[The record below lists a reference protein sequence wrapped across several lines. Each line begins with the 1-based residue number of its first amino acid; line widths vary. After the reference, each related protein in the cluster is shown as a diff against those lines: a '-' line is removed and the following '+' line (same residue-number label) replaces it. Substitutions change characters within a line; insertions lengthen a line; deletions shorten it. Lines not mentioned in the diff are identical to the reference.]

1 MAQRNQVTGQPVY
14 ILRENVEQTRGYEAQ
29 RSNILAAKAISEAV
43 RTTLGPRGMDKM
55 LVAGDD
61 ITLTNDGATILSE
74 LSVQHPG
81 AKMVVE
87 VATAQDDEC
96 GDGTTTAAIMVGSF
110 MEQAER
116 MLRMGIHPT
125 NISKGYTLGMR
136 KALEILSDLA
146 ISVSPDDKESLQK
159 IATTAMIGKTI
170 EAIRDKAAEI
180 AVDAVATVANR
191 TGGQIII
198 DEDDILVKT
207 QKGDSMDDIE
217 LVHGVIIGKSRVDE
231 QMPKL
236 IKGAKVALI
245 GTPLEITK
253 TQTKAKIR
261 ISSSEQV
268 SAFGEAERE
277 QLKKL
282 ADQIIASGANVV
294 LCQKGIT
301 DAVQFYLAK
310 AGIYALEDVPE
321 KEMKYAA
328 KALCGEIVNKPE
340 DLTTETLGTADQVE
354 QIAGEDLTKIS
365 GCENAK
371 AVTILIRGSTQ
382 YLVDELE
389 RAIND
394 AKRVIQDAMEDGT
407 YTIGGAAVETEMIV
421 RIRDYAATVGG
432 REQIAVEAFA
442 SAFEI
447 IPVTLAENSGFNP
460 IDKLVELK
468 RAHADG
474 QKHAGLNVFTGKIVD
489 MEKEGVYEPMRV
501 KRQAIQSASEIA
513 SLLVRVD
520 DMMVTQS
527 HSRGM

>member
-1 MAQRNQVTGQPVY
+1 MANQNQLTGQPII
-14 ILRENVEQTRGYEAQ
+14 ILRDNVEQTRGHEAQ

-55 LVAGDD
+55 LVHGDD
-61 ITLTNDGATILSE
+61 ITITNDGATILSE

-116 MLRMGIHPT
+116 MLKMGIHPT
-125 NISKGYTLGMR
+125 NISKGYSLGM
-136 KALEILSDLA
+136 KKSLEILSELA
-146 ISVSPDDKESLQK
+146 VDVTPDDKESLKK
-159 IATTAMIGKTI
+159 IAKTAMIGKAI
-170 EAIRDKAAEI
+170 EAVMEKAADI
-180 AVDAVATVANR
+180 VVDAVATIADSSSGR
-191 TGGQIII
+191 ISI

-207 QKGDSMDDIE
+207 QTGDAMDDIE
-217 LVHGVIIGKSRVDE
+217 LVRGVIIGKARVDE
-231 QMPKL
+231 QMPK
-236 IKGAKVALI
+236 IVTGAKVAMI
-245 GTPLEITK
+245 STPLEITK
-253 TQTKAKIR
+253 TQTKSKIK

-268 SAFGEAERE
+268 AAFGDAERAS
-277 QLKKL
+277 LKKI
-282 ADQIIASGANVV
+282 ADQIIASGANVL
-294 LCQKGIT
+294 LCQKGIA
-301 DAVQFYLAK
+301 DSVQFYLAK
-310 AGIYALEDVPE
+310 AGIYTLEDVPE

-328 KALCGEIVNKPE
+328 KALCGEIVNKAE
-340 DLTTETLGTADQVE
+340 DLTAETLGTAEQVE
-354 QIAGEDLTKIS
+354 QMYGEDLTKIS

-382 YLVDELE
+382 YLIDELD

-394 AKRVIQDAMEDGT
+394 AKRVIQDAMEDGK

-421 RIRDYAATVGG
+421 RIREYATTIGG

-442 SAFEI
+442 NAFEI
-447 IPVTLAENSGFNP
+447 IPITLAENSGFNP

-468 RAHADG
+468 KAHSNG
-474 QKHAGLNVFTGKIVD
+474 QKNAGLNVFTGKIVD
-489 MEKEGVYEPMRV
+489 MSEEGVFEPMRV
-501 KRQAIQSASEIA
+501 KRQAIQSAAEIA
-513 SLLVRVD
+513 SLLIRVD

-527 HSRGM
+527 HAPGQ

>member
-1 MAQRNQVTGQPVY
+1 MAQQNQLTGQPVI
-14 ILRENVEQTRGYEAQ
+14 ILRDNVEQTRGYEAQ
-29 RSNILAAKAISEAV
+29 RSNILAAKAVSEAV

-116 MLRMGIHPT
+116 LLKLGIHPT
-125 NISKGYTLGMR
+125 NISKGYSLGMR
-136 KALEILSDLA
+136 KALEILSELA
-146 ISVSPDDKESLQK
+146 ITVSPDDKESLKK
-159 IATTAMIGKTI
+159 IATTAMVGKTI
-170 EAIRDKAAEI
+170 EAVREKASDI
-180 AVDAVATVANR
+180 VVDAVATVATR
-191 TGGQIII
+191 TDEKITI

-217 LVHGVIIGKSRVDE
+217 LVQGVIIGKSRVDE
-231 QMPKL
+231 QMPR
-236 IKGAKVALI
+236 IVKGAKVAMI
-245 GTPLEITK
+245 GSPLEITK
-253 TQTKAKIR
+253 TQTKAKIK

-268 SAFGEAERE
+268 AAFGDAERE

-282 ADQIIASGANVV
+282 ADQIIDSGANVL
-294 LCQKGIT
+294 LCQKGIA
-301 DAVQFYLAK
+301 DPVQYYLAK
-310 AGIYALEDVPE
+310 AGIYAVEDVPE

-340 DLTTETLGTADQVE
+340 DLSLETLGTADQVE
-354 QIAGEDLTKIS
+354 KLYGEDLTKIS

-371 AVTILIRGSTQ
+371 AVTIFIRGSTQ
-382 YLVDELE
+382 YLVDELD

-394 AKRVIQDAMEDGT
+394 AKRVIQDAMEDGK
-407 YTIGGAAVETEMIV
+407 YTIGGGSVETEMLV
-421 RIRDYAATVGG
+421 RIRDYATTVGG
-432 REQIAVEAFA
+432 REQIAIEAFA

-447 IPVTLAENSGFNP
+447 IPITLAENSGFNP

-468 RAHADG
+468 KAHVDG
-474 QKHAGLNVFTGKIVD
+474 QKYAGLNVFTGKIVD

-513 SLLVRVD
+513 SLLIRVD

-527 HSRGM
+527 HGPGM

>member
-1 MAQRNQVTGQPVY
+1 MQSTGQPVI
-14 ILRENVEQTRGYEAQ
+14 ILRDNVEQTRGFEAQ

-61 ITLTNDGATILSE
+61 ITITNDGATILSE
-74 LSVQHPG
+74 ISVQHPG

-116 MLRMGIHPT
+116 MLKMGIHPT

-136 KALEILSDLA
+136 KALEILEDLA
-146 ISVSPDDKESLQK
+146 ISVSPDDEDSLKK

-170 EAIRDKAAEI
+170 EAVRDKAARI
-180 AVDAVATVANR
+180 VVDAVSTVAIR
-191 TGGQIII
+191 TGDRIVI

-217 LVHGVIIGKSRVDE
+217 LVRGVIIGKTRVDE
-231 QMPKL
+231 MMPKFVS
-236 IKGAKVALI
+236 GAKVAMI
-245 GTPLEITK
+245 SSPLEITK
-253 TQTKAKIR
+253 TQTKSKIK

-268 SAFGEAERE
+268 SAFNDAERA
-277 QLKKL
+277 QLKKI
-282 ADQIIASGANVV
+282 ADLIIASGANVL
-294 LCQKGIT
+294 LCQKGIA
-301 DAVQFYLAK
+301 DAVQFYLGK
-310 AGIYALEDVPE
+310 AGIYSLEDVTE

-328 KALCGEIVNKPE
+328 KSLCGEIVGKPE
-340 DLTTETLGTADQVE
+340 DLTQESLGIADRVE
-354 QIAGEDLTKIS
+354 EMVEEELTKIS
-365 GCENAK
+365 GCKNAK

-382 YLVDELE
+382 YLVDELD

-394 AKRVIQDAMEDGT
+394 AKRVIQDAMEDGK
-407 YTIGGAAVETEMIV
+407 YTIGGAAVETEMII

-432 REQIAVEAFA
+432 REQIAIEAFA
-442 SAFEI
+442 QAFEI
-447 IPVTLAENSGFNP
+447 IPITLAENSGFNP
-460 IDKLVELK
+460 IDKLVALK
-468 RAHADG
+468 RAHSEG
-474 QKHAGLNVFTGKIVD
+474 QKNAGLNVYTGKIVD
-489 MEKEGVYEPMRV
+489 MAEEGVFEPMRV
-501 KRQAIQSASEIA
+501 KRQAIQSAAETA
-513 SLLVRVD
+513 ALLIRVD

-527 HSRGM
+527 HSPGM

>member
-1 MAQRNQVTGQPVY
+1 MQSAGQPVI
-14 ILRENVEQTRGYEAQ
+14 ILRDNVEQTRGFEAQ

-61 ITLTNDGATILSE
+61 ITITNDGATILSE
-74 LSVQHPG
+74 ISVQHPG
-81 AKMVVE
+81 ARMVVE

-116 MLRMGIHPT
+116 MLKMGIHPT

-136 KALEILSDLA
+136 KALEILEELA
-146 ISVSPDDKESLQK
+146 IAITPDDKESLKK
-159 IATTAMIGKTI
+159 IATTAMVGKTI
-170 EAIRDKAAEI
+170 EAVREKASEI
-180 AVDAVATVANR
+180 VVDAVSNVAVR
-191 TGGQIII
+191 TNGKIII

-217 LVHGVIIGKSRVDE
+217 LVRGVIIGKTRLND
-231 QMPKL
+231 QMPKFVS
-236 IKGAKVALI
+236 GAKVAMI
-245 GTPLEITK
+245 GSPLEITK
-253 TQTKAKIR
+253 TQTKAKIK

-268 SAFGEAERE
+268 SAFGDAERT
-277 QLKKL
+277 QLKKI
-282 ADQIIASGANVV
+282 ADLIIASGANVL
-294 LCQKGIT
+294 LCQKGIA
-301 DAVQFYLAK
+301 DAIQFYLGK
-310 AGIYALEDVPE
+310 AGIYSLEDVTE

-340 DLTTETLGTADQVE
+340 DLTPETLGTADRVE
-354 QIAGEDLTKIS
+354 EMEEEELTKIS

-382 YLVDELE
+382 YLVDELD

-394 AKRVIQDAMEDGT
+394 AKRVIQDAMEDGK
-407 YTIGGAAVETEMIV
+407 YTIGGAAVETELLV
-421 RIRDYAATVGG
+421 RLRDYAGTIGG
-432 REQIAVEAFA
+432 REQIAIEAFA
-442 SAFEI
+442 QAFEI
-447 IPVTLAENSGFNP
+447 IPITLAENSGFNP

-468 RAHADG
+468 KAHGDG
-474 QKHAGLNVFTGKIVD
+474 QKNAGLNVYTGKIVD
-489 MEKEGVYEPMRV
+489 MAAEGVFEPMRV
-501 KRQAIQSASEIA
+501 KRQAIQSAAETA
-513 SLLVRVD
+513 ALLIRVD

-527 HSRGM
+527 HAPGM